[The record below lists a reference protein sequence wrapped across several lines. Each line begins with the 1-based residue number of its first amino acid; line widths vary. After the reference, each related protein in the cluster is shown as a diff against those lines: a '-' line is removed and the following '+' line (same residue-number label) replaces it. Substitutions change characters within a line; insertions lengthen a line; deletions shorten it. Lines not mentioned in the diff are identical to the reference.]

1 MQEIEIEISYNTFL
15 GVELSHQYFG
25 EEATE
30 VFKWLPTSETAQLW
44 RKMGLL
50 FRLEKDG
57 WVILNASDLR
67 ENFIKILETQSDIKF
82 CFYLYFNN
90 PYFLHYTDLPLESKG
105 KALYL
110 CPQKNDFLHSQES
123 VSEADLLPIRPTYF
137 QINNLAKNAE
147 IALKNESG
155 QLVFQTQTDANGLAT
170 LDLKDTP
177 LGRLTLFENNKAKD
191 SFLYTNA
198 PSLSGHRLVAWVEI
212 PITQAM
218 LNNYLKALKAEEPI
232 DYQGFKLNFKARS
245 TYWKYYLIPKYNESL
260 KQTSVETNDNK
271 INFGEPKIETAPNG
285 LSAICFES
293 NVPLLLQKKSP
304 YSFQLFKKKD
314 NKGNN
319 VNLLLRKLPYPSIE
333 MLKPTSREAKA
344 KIYSEMV
351 IYV

>member
-15 GVELSHQYFG
+15 GAELSHQYFG
-25 EEATE
+25 DETAE
-30 VFKWLPTSETAQLW
+30 VFTWSPTPDTVQLW

-67 ENFIKILETQSDIKF
+67 DNFIKVLENQANIKF
-82 CFYLYFNN
+82 CFYLYFTN

-110 CPQKNDFLHSQES
+110 TPQKNNYLHSQES
-123 VSEADLLPIRPTYF
+123 ASEAELLPTRPAYF
-137 QINNLAKNAE
+137 QIHQLAKNAE
-147 IALKNESG
+147 ISLKNEAG
-155 QLVFQTQTDANGLAT
+155 QTVFSTQADANGIAT
-170 LDLKDTP
+170 LDLKEVE
-177 LGRLTLFENNKAKD
+177 LGKLTLFENNKVKE
-191 SFLYTNA
+191 SFLYLNA
-198 PSLSGHRLVAWVEI
+198 PSLSGQRLIAWVEI
-212 PITQAM
+212 PLSQAM
-218 LNNYLKALKAEEPI
+218 RDNYLKALRTEEAI
-232 DYQGFKLNFKARS
+232 DYQGFKLSFNARA
-245 TYWKYYLIPKYNESL
+245 TYWKYYLIPKYHESL
-260 KQTSVETNDNK
+260 KQTSVETGDK
-271 INFGEPKIETAPNG
+271 QINFGEPKIENAPNG
-285 LSAICFES
+285 VSAICFES

-333 MLKPTSREAKA
+333 MLKPASREAKA

>member
-15 GVELSHQYFG
+15 GAELSHQYFG
-25 EEATE
+25 EEPAE
-30 VFKWLPTSETAQLW
+30 VFTWSPTADTVQLW

-67 ENFIKILETQSDIKF
+67 DNFIKVLENQTDIKF

-90 PYFLHYTDLPLESKG
+90 PYFLHYTNLPLESKG

-110 CPQKNDFLHSQES
+110 SPQKNNFLHTQKS
-123 VSEADLLPIRPTYF
+123 VGEAELLPVRSAYF
-137 QINNLAKNAE
+137 QVNLAKNAE
-147 IALKNESG
+147 ISLKTEAGNS
-155 QLVFQTQTDANGLAT
+155 VFETKADGNGLGII
-170 LDLKDTP
+170 DLKEAP
-177 LGRLTLFENNKAKD
+177 LGKLFLYENNKPKE
-191 SFLYTNA
+191 SFLYLNA
-198 PSLSGHRLVAWVEI
+198 PSLSGQRLVAWIEI
-212 PITQAM
+212 PISQTM
-218 LNNYLKALKAEEPI
+218 RDNYLKALKAEEPI
-232 DYQGFKLNFKARS
+232 DYQAFKLNFDARA

-260 KQTSVETNDNK
+260 KQTSVETNDQQ
-271 INFGEPKIETAPNG
+271 ISFGEPKIENAPNG

-333 MLKPTSREAKA
+333 MLKPASREAKA